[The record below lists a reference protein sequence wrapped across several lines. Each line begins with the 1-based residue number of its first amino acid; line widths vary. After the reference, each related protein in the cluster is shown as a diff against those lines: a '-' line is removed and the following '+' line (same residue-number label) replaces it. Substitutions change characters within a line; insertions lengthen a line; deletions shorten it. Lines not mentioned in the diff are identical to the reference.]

1 MFHIR
6 KYGTVE
12 DQRPWVAPPGTV
24 VVERKW
30 KYAAPPWVVYEAFV
44 NDLHRWLHSSAS
56 ELKPAVTA
64 SRRLDAVLLQPWV
77 DPVANAVEVLIES
90 DGPGSAVAYLAY
102 ADSSALPDDQRGAV
116 RRRLGQIFGAGP
128 RDWIDEGHV

>member
-30 KYAAPPWVVYEAFV
+30 KYAAPPWVVYEALV
-44 NDLHRWLHSSAS
+44 NDLHRWLHS
-56 ELKPAVTA
+56 
-64 SRRLDAVLLQPWV
+64 
-77 DPVANAVEVLIES
+77 
-90 DGPGSAVAYLAY
+90 GSAVAYLAY
-102 ADSSALPDDQRGAV
+102 ADSSALPDDQRRAV